1 MPRLSQWMIRTAL
14 VWVAVGYTLGAAVL
28 FNKGVPIWAWLW
40 TLRSAHVHLLL
51 VGWLVQLAAGVAFW
65 ILPWLDPHGSRGDE
79 RPVWLSYGLLNAGVA
94 LAAAHDP
101 LAAYPAL
108 ARGLAV
114 VAALCYAGA
123 GLLFARHAWRR
134 VLPFRTFPR

>member
-28 FNKGVPIWAWLW
+28 YNKGVPIWPWLW

-65 ILPWLDPHGSRGDE
+65 ILPRLDPHGSRGDE
-79 RPVWLSYGLLNAGVA
+79 RPVWLSYGLLNAGVVMAA
-94 LAAAHDP
+94 LHDP
-101 LAAYPAL
+101 LAGWPGL

-114 VAALCYAGA
+114 GAAICYTLAALAY
-123 GLLFARHAWRR
+123 ARHAWTR